1 MKRILL
7 WGVLLAV
14 LTGALPLVCLLLPR
28 ENLAAGEPVPSLEET
43 QTTPAPE
50 EEWAAE
56 ESADL
61 PPTDYLD
68 PLLIWD
74 GDAQVVRTVE
84 VLDYLIGAAA
94 SEMPVDWPAQ
104 AIQAQMVASHS
115 WALYCRDHRDGS
127 NGGAYFTASPQRRE
141 GYMTREV
148 MEAYWGDSYEENYAY
163 LEELA
168 REVLDQVVTW
178 EGAPAGTFYHAISTG
193 ATTDSGQ
200 VWGQSLPYLCGVDS
214 PWDTQAPD
222 FEMSV
227 ALGAQRVSDCLTSS
241 FGLVMEGSPGQWLG
255 DQEFDSAGYCTAIQA
270 GGQSL
275 SGISFRTALGLRSA
289 AFTYSYDPTC
299 GEFTF
304 TTRGYGHGV
313 GMSQWGA
320 RAMALEG
327 SSWQEI
333 LAHYFPGTQ
342 ITAARGE

>member
-7 WGVLLAV
+7 GGLLLAA
-14 LTGALPLVCLLLPR
+14 LSGALPLVCFLLPR
-28 ENLAAGEPVPSLEET
+28 TPQSAVQEAPLSQDIQATAVPQPTQEPASPS
-43 QTTPAPE
+43 
-50 EEWAAE
+50 
-56 ESADL
+56 
-61 PPTDYLD
+61 TDYLE

-94 SEMPVDWPAQ
+94 SEMPADWPAQ

-141 GYMTREV
+141 GYMTPEV
-148 MEAYWGDSYEENYAY
+148 MQAYWGDAYEENYNY
-163 LEELA
+163 FSQLA
-168 REVLDQVVTW
+168 QEVLDWVVTY

-200 VWGQSLPYLCGVDS
+200 VWSVSLPYLCGVDS
-214 PWDTQAPD
+214 PWDTSAPD
-222 FEMSV
+222 FQVEVS
-227 ALGAQRVSDCLTSS
+227 LGAQRVSDSLSSS
-241 FGLVMEGSPGQWLG
+241 FGIWPEGEPSQWLG
-255 DQEFDSAGYCTAIQA
+255 EQTFDEAGYCTSIQVE
-270 GGQSL
+270 GQTL
-275 SGISFRTALGLRSA
+275 SGISFRTALGLRST
-289 AFTYSYDPTC
+289 AFSYTYDPSC

-304 TTRGYGHGV
+304 TTKGYGHGV

-320 RAMALEG
+320 KAMALEG

-342 ITAARGE
+342 LTQAQGE